1 MSQDIPQWLAEIQTL
16 REQLTQAQQESER
29 AYESA
34 ASWRKLYET
43 EAQQRRRDT
52 ILAQKT
58 IEQLRREISQIR
70 SPQIPSKS
78 PISDITPIQIE
89 VDQITSEQEIKAR
102 LVQALQECDRLS
114 RLLQTEQEQ
123 HAQTRNSLT
132 LALGDAIDL
141 LSKVDSE
148 TLHPTNPP
156 GGSTDA
162 G

>member
-34 ASWRKLYET
+34 ANWRKLYET

-58 IEQLRREISQIR
+58 IEQLRREISQVR
-70 SPQIPSKS
+70 SPQAPSKG
-78 PISDITPIQIE
+78 PITDITHVQIE
-89 VDQITSEQEIKAR
+89 VNQLTSEQELKTR

-114 RLLQTEQEQ
+114 QLLQTEQEQ

-148 TLHPTNPP
+148 AIHQADSP
-156 GGSTDA
+156 GENTDA